1 MAFHVVKRSG
11 EQVPIQFDEISRRNE
26 DLVRQLGISIHVEKL
41 TQLVIQGLKSGI
53 TTEEIDHLSSETA
66 ISLSVYEPGYDRLAA
81 RIFMDNLHKKTPPSF
96 SECIEKLKF
105 IIHPSVYEYALEN
118 MEILEKTIQHDRD
131 FQYTYFGCKTL
142 ERGYLLK
149 DKSGCIVERPQY
161 MIMRVALGIHYGH
174 SIEDVIE
181 TYDTMSQ
188 LFFTHASP
196 TLFNGG
202 TNFPQLA
209 SCFLLGAED
218 SLDGIYTALHHC
230 AMISKHGGG
239 IGINLTN
246 IRSKGSPIASTNG
259 TSDGIIPLLRVINET
274 ARYVNQSGKR
284 KGSIAIYME
293 PWHPE
298 IISFLETRLNS
309 GNEEMRTR
317 DLFTA
322 LWIPDLFMKRVHE
335 NKPWTLVDPHL
346 VKLRYGKSLQD
357 VYGEEFDELF
367 SRVEQDGIGKQVLA
381 RDVWIKLITSQIETG
396 TPYLLYKDS
405 VNSKNN
411 QSNIGII
418 RGSNLCAEILEYTDP
433 DHISVCNLASI
444 ALNRFVSDGEF
455 NYEKLGKI
463 VRILV
468 RNLNK
473 IIDTTYYP
481 VNKARKTN
489 LSHRP
494 IGIGIQGLHDVFCL
508 LKLNWDSLEAK
519 DINRRISETMYY
531 YAMDESAIL
540 AQQYGSYDAFEG
552 SPASKGLLSP
562 DMWGVTPVTSYDWD
576 GLRQRVSKG
585 LRNSLL
591 LSLMPTASTSQILG
605 NTEAF
610 EPVTSNVYTRKVL
623 AGDFPIINHH
633 LYKELT
639 ERGLW
644 NKELVNDMIR
654 NNGSIQMIDVPD
666 DIKKRFRTV
675 WELSMKT
682 IIDLAADRA
691 PFIDQT
697 QSMNLF
703 LSSPTHSNVTSM
715 HFYAW
720 RKGLKTGCYYLRS
733 RPKTE
738 AVKFSLMEDVALKR
752 FQSQPDETVQNVK
765 TFTKNV
771 KTFTKNGKTYTCTDD
786 VCTSCSA

>member
-1 MAFHVVKRSG
+1 MKRSG
-11 EQVPIQFDEISRRNE
+11 ERVPIQFDEISRRNE
-26 DLVRQLGISIHVEKL
+26 ELVRQLGIPIHVEKL
-41 TQLVIQGLKSGI
+41 TQLVIQGLKTDI

-81 RIFMDNLHKKTPPSF
+81 RIFMDNLHKKTPTTF
-96 SECIEKLKF
+96 MECVTQLQF
-105 IIHPSVYEYALEN
+105 ILHPTVYAYAMEHMAVLES
-118 MEILEKTIQHDRD
+118 TIQHERD

-149 DKSGCIVERPQY
+149 NESGVIIERPQY
-161 MIMRVALGIHYGH
+161 MIMRVALGIHCGH
-174 SIEDVIE
+174 SIADVLE
-181 TYDTMSQ
+181 TYESMSQ
-188 LFFTHASP
+188 LYFTHASP

-202 TNFPQLA
+202 TKFPQLA
-209 SCFLLGAED
+209 SCFLVGAED

-239 IGINLTN
+239 IGLNLSN
-246 IRSKGSPIASTNG
+246 IRSKGSPISSTNG

-322 LWIPDLFMKRVHE
+322 LWIPDLFMKRVQE
-335 NKPWTLVDPHL
+335 NQSWTLLDPHMVQL
-346 VKLRYGKSLQD
+346 KYGKSLQD
-357 VYGEEFDELF
+357 VYGAEFDELYLRAE
-367 SRVEQDGIGKQVLA
+367 SDGVGKKIMA
-381 RDVWIKLITSQIETG
+381 RDVWMKLTTSQIETG
-396 TPYLLYKDS
+396 TPYLLYKDA

-433 DHISVCNLASI
+433 NHISVCNLASI
-444 ALNRFVSDGEF
+444 ALNRFVVDGVF
-455 NYEKLGKI
+455 QYEQLGKI
-463 VRILV
+463 VRIVV
-468 RNLNK
+468 RNLNRT
-473 IIDTTYYP
+473 IDTTYYP
-481 VNKARKTN
+481 VEKARVTN
-489 LSHRP
+489 TSHRP
-494 IGIGIQGLHDVFCL
+494 IGVGIQGLHDVFCL
-508 LKLNWDSLEAK
+508 LKLNWDSVEAK
-519 DINRRISETMYY
+519 DLNRRIFETMYY
-531 YAMDESAIL
+531 HATDESAAL
-540 AQQYGSYDAFEG
+540 AKAYGSYDAFQG
-552 SPASKGLLSP
+552 SPASQGILAP
-562 DMWGVTPVTSYDWD
+562 DMWNSTPITDHDWT
-576 GLRQRVSKG
+576 GLRQRVSQG
-585 LRNSLL
+585 MRNSLL

-623 AGDFPIINHH
+623 AGDFPIVNHH
-633 LYKELT
+633 LYKELS
-639 ERGLW
+639 ERNLW

-654 NNGSIQMIDVPD
+654 NNGSVQQVNVPD

-703 LSSPTHSNVTSM
+703 LQSPTHSNVTSM

-720 RKGLKTGCYYLRS
+720 QKGLKTGCYYLRS
-733 RPKTE
+733 KPKTE
-738 AVKFSLMEDVALKR
+738 AVKFSLMEDTALKR
-752 FQSQPDETVQNVK
+752 FQAEEK
-765 TFTKNV
+765 V
-771 KTFTKNGKTYTCTDD
+771 KTFTKNGKTFTCSDD
-786 VCTSCSA
+786 VCTMCSA